1 MKEFKKDKVIYEFS
15 PKNEANYFVKDGEE
29 FWVETEDCYSG
40 QIKTEKDLRPN
51 IDGSIMN
58 ASVGPIWIEEAKEGD
73 ILCIEIKDIILNN
86 QGVMTTNI
94 GLGVLGDKIKGPNT
108 KIIPIRDG
116 FAYFDE
122 NVKVPVDPMI
132 GVIGVAPKE
141 GSIRCVTPG
150 DHGSN
155 MDTKEITIGSKVYLP
170 VFVEGAKLALGD
182 LHASMGD
189 GELSGTGIEIGGKV
203 RLKVSVIK
211 GKTIKRPR
219 VDSKDYLI
227 IVSSGDNYKEAIK
240 TAVEDMVEFLSKEL
254 NLKFE
259 DAYRLLSATCDIRI
273 SQVVNP
279 LLTVKV
285 CLPKEKLNIYEFKF

>member
-1 MKEFKKDKVIYEFS
+1 M
-15 PKNEANYFVKDGEE
+15 
-29 FWVETEDCYSG
+29 
-40 QIKTEKDLRPN
+40 
-51 IDGSIMN
+51 DGSKIN
-58 ASVGPIWIEEAKEGD
+58 GAVGPIWVKGACEGD
-73 ILCIEIKDIILNN
+73 ILCVEINDIILNN
-86 QGVMTTNI
+86 KGVMTTNI
-94 GLGVLGDKIKGPNT
+94 GLGVLGDKIKEPNS
-108 KIIPIRDG
+108 KIIPVKDG
-116 FAYFDE
+116 FAYFNEDIKISV
-122 NVKVPVDPMI
+122 NPMI

-141 GSIRCVTPG
+141 DSIRCVTPG

-203 RLKVSVIK
+203 RIKVSIIK

-219 VDSKDYLI
+219 IDSKDYLI
-227 IVSSGDNYKEAIK
+227 IVSSGKDYKEAIK
-240 TAVEDMVEFLSKEL
+240 IAAEDMVDFLSNEL

-259 DAYRLLSATCDIRI
+259 DAYRLVSATCDIRI

-279 LLTVKV
+279 LLTVKI
-285 CLPKEKLNIYEFKF
+285 CLPKKKLNIYEFKI